1 MDILVKGEIMEKY
14 ILEKYKKF
22 EFKEIQSGYR
32 CKTYLIN
39 KENEKYIYQMYFGH
53 TKYQANKKGYI
64 TNLIKEKIEIDEIP
78 NIIELGENEEYSY
91 LISELKPGKELA
103 YDEKFD
109 YQVFYKDLAKIL
121 VKIHSVEIGN
131 KFRLDRHEWI
141 G

>member
-1 MDILVKGEIMEKY
+1 MEEY
-14 ILEKYKKF
+14 ILEKYKEF

-39 KENEKYIYQMYFGH
+39 KANEKYIYQMYFGY

-64 TNLIKEKIEIDEIP
+64 TKLIKEKAEINEIP
-78 NIIELGENEEYSY
+78 NIIELGEKEEFSY
-91 LISELKPGKELA
+91 LVSELKSGQELA

-109 YQVFYKDLAKIL
+109 YKVFYKDLARIL
-121 VKIHSVEIGN
+121 VRIHSVEIGN
-131 KFRLDRHEWI
+131 KFRMDRNEWI